1 MKPKSMLN
9 RDMENRNEK
18 TVGKINCASERFETT
33 LRILKY
39 M

>member
-1 MKPKSMLN
+1 MLN
-9 RDMENRNEK
+9 TDMENRNGK
-18 TVGKINCASERFETT
+18 TVGKKCASQRFETM

>member
-1 MKPKSMLN
+1 MLN
-9 RDMENRNEK
+9 TDMENRNGK
-18 TVGKINCASERFETT
+18 TVEKINCASQRFETT